1 MRTLITLGLL
11 VLTTSSAYA
20 ATAAEVLAKV
30 DKNLGNF
37 KDETIVFQV
46 QNMKPGSSA
55 PQAMKFRSYV
65 KGGKN
70 FVEFLEPGDVKGMR
84 ILTLG
89 PTEIYTYLPEY
100 GRIRRVAS
108 GNLEQGFL
116 GTTLTQ
122 ADMATL
128 SYGIIYTPT
137 LTSETATTYLL
148 DLVSKDPA
156 NTAYDHIRMEV
167 EKARSVPTK
176 IDYLAADGTV
186 VRTQLRSKYSCPR
199 PDYCTF
205 GELKMTDNSRAGAWT
220 TLTPV
225 DLKIDSGVADDV
237 FSQRTLQLGL

>member
-11 VLTTSSAYA
+11 ALTTSSALA
-20 ATAAEVLAKV
+20 ATGAEVLAKV

-37 KDETIVFQV
+37 KDEIITFQI
-46 QNMKPGSSA
+46 QNMKPGSSTA
-55 PQAMKFRSYV
+55 QAMKFRSFV
-65 KGGKN
+65 KGSKN
-70 FVEFLEPGDVKGMR
+70 FVEFMEPGDVKGMR
-84 ILTLG
+84 VLTLS

-100 GRIRRVAS
+100 NRIRRVAS

-137 LTSETATTYLL
+137 LTSETATSYYL
-148 DLVSKDPA
+148 DLVSKDPV
-156 NTAYDHIRMEV
+156 NTAYDHLRMEV

-176 IDYLAADGTV
+176 IEYLSADGTV

-199 PDYCTF
+199 ADYCMF
-205 GELKMTDNSRAGAWT
+205 GELKMIDNTRAGAWT
-220 TLTPV
+220 TLVPV
-225 DLKIDSGVADDV
+225 ELKIDTGVSDDV